1 MEERKTQ
8 NKEHKNNVQ
17 EKQGPS
23 RDRPEQGTREQQ
35 RRPSTRRRRP
45 RPDQQRSSEPRPDQ
59 QRGDQPRPDRSG
71 PDQRRPDRQRGDQPR
86 PDRSGADQ
94 QRPDRQG
101 KPWSGRR
108 QSSRRRRPGTP
119 ESRGPLKPHSDLVPV
134 KDDEISVDRIMKRLS
149 QRASELDLEFHGPSA
164 KGIIDTTRPSNEGA
178 REGNREE
185 SLAVELVKRAVGN
198 NELLEIMA
206 SDDWNL
212 AMDYKISSHR
222 ASFMASPLILL
233 KRIIRR
239 FVRLYTDFL
248 VVRQNR
254 LNSYLVRLCSQL
266 VREHVLLQVE
276 SAQKTEALRGMLE
289 RQEAKFAST
298 VAAINARFDS
308 DEARL
313 DLIRSELEVRADVMR
328 EELETKDILTK
339 SRDTF
344 RDQESAVVESTE
356 LTEEDRTV
364 GALSFGVEAD
374 LERGS
379 KPGSDDASLRSAMA
393 GVEAGPM
400 TEDGSGSKS
409 VSADERSYGD
419 SESVGADNQPAE
431 KDLEL

>member
-1 MEERKTQ
+1 MSQ
-8 NKEHKNNVQ
+8 
-17 EKQGPS
+17 
-23 RDRPEQGTREQQ
+23 
-35 RRPSTRRRRP
+35 
-45 RPDQQRSSEPRPDQ
+45 
-59 QRGDQPRPDRSG
+59 
-71 PDQRRPDRQRGDQPR
+71 
-86 PDRSGADQ
+86 
-94 QRPDRQG
+94 
-101 KPWSGRR
+101 
-108 QSSRRRRPGTP
+108 
-119 ESRGPLKPHSDLVPV
+119 SRGPSKPPSDLVPV

-164 KGIIDTTRPSNEGA
+164 KGIIDTTKPSNEGA

-185 SLAVELVKRAVGN
+185 ALAVELVKRAVGN

-276 SAQKTEALRGMLE
+276 SAQKIETLKAVLE
-289 RQEAKFAST
+289 RQEAKFSST

-328 EELETKDILTK
+328 EELETKDILIK
-339 SRDTF
+339 SRDTLPD
-344 RDQESAVVESTE
+344 RESVVAETTE
-356 LTEEDRTV
+356 LVEEDRTI
-364 GALSFGVEAD
+364 GAPSFSIEAE
-374 LERGS
+374 LENAQKS
-379 KPGSDDASLRSAMA
+379 GSDDAPLGSTTA
-393 GVEAGPM
+393 GVESSPV
-400 TEDGSGSKS
+400 TEDASGSKS
-409 VSADERSYGD
+409 SSADKQSSGD
-419 SESVGADNQPAE
+419 SESVGANNQSAE
-431 KDLEL
+431 KDSEL